1 MISRED
7 LQRTIEEQKVPEL
20 TQPEMI
26 LLLKHAD
33 RGNKG
38 YVCPEKFIERL
49 QEFVVETKGE

>member
-1 MISRED
+1 
-7 LQRTIEEQKVPEL
+7 VPEL